1 MPTNTGNRMLPL
13 HSILNPAL
21 SGQPEPGFRQS
32 DPVLAT
38 ISTSL
43 PSGALRGTTDGSVPT
58 QKAKPQES
66 AGTMPK
72 PKLQGPVNFAPFEDV
87 DQASYREV
95 QRFQVSPFGQ
105 IRQSCDHI
113 PYSSS
118 KKDFFEKTGRE
129 SIEVFKYEFCYN
141 EATYTVMWDYNVG
154 LVRMTPFF
162 KCLGYAKTKP
172 SQMLDRNPGL
182 RDISP
187 SITGGAVSAQG
198 YWMPYPCA
206 RAVCATFCTR
216 IAGALIPLFGPS
228 FPSQCTPSDSP
239 YYNDMVISRLVI
251 MQATEDVARFRYGQ
265 GQGNRIVKAV
275 GGIRGPLVLGDYPLR
290 GKRESQPTPSFRLP
304 SRPQAPRS
312 QRLITSIPEAPFGHH
327 PMATSAPSTACE
339 AHEVNP
345 FSRMSMNMTGRSV
358 LDPKLFQPPGSFVNM
373 SPRTETSESERKH
386 IEKWRPKR
394 RRRARNESE
403 TTYSP
408 APLVEANEERQPQLE
423 LEHFRAAA
431 ALLSLHRE
439 PRGAENSSTI
449 AVETSDDD
457 FPERRHQKKRPKA
470 HSF

>member
-1 MPTNTGNRMLPL
+1 MPTNAGHKMLPL

-21 SGQPEPGFRQS
+21 PGPSGPSFRQS
-32 DPVLAT
+32 DPVIA
-38 ISTSL
+38 IPSTPL
-43 PSGALRGTTDGSVPT
+43 PLGASRVTTDGPMPT
-58 QKAKPQES
+58 QKAKTQGS
-66 AGTMPK
+66 ADNMPK
-72 PKLQGPVNFAPFEDV
+72 PKLQGPVNFAPFENV

-129 SIEVFKYEFCYN
+129 SIEVFKYAFCYN

-228 FPSQCTPSDSP
+228 FPSQCTPFDSP
-239 YYNDMVISRLVI
+239 YYNEMVISRRII
-251 MQATEDVARFRYGQ
+251 MEATEDVARFRHGQ
-265 GQGNRIVKAV
+265 EQGNRIVKAV
-275 GGIRGPLVLGDYPLR
+275 GGTRGSLVLGDYPLR
-290 GKRESQPTPSFRLP
+290 GKRESQPAPSFRLP
-304 SRPQAPRS
+304 SRPQPPRS
-312 QRLITSIPEAPFGHH
+312 QRLVTSIPEAAFGHH
-327 PMATSAPSTACE
+327 PMAVSAPSTACE
-339 AHEVNP
+339 AREPNP
-345 FSRMSMNMTGRSV
+345 FSQMSMNMTGRSA
-358 LDPKLFQPPGSFVNM
+358 LDPKLFQPPSSLFHV
-373 SPRTETSESERKH
+373 SPRAETSESERKH

-394 RRRARNESE
+394 RRRANNEAG
-403 TTYSP
+403 TAYSR
-408 APLVEANEERQPQLE
+408 APLVEAYEERQPQLE

-439 PRGAENSSTI
+439 PRDAEYSSTM

-470 HSF
+470 HTF

>member
-1 MPTNTGNRMLPL
+1 MPTNTGNKMLPL

-32 DPVLAT
+32 DLVVAT
-38 ISTSL
+38 PSTSL

-58 QKAKPQES
+58 QKAKPQGS
-66 AGTMPK
+66 SGTMPK

-206 RAVCATFCTR
+206 RA
-216 IAGALIPLFGPS
+216 
-228 FPSQCTPSDSP
+228 CTPSDSP

-290 GKRESQPTPSFRLP
+290 GKRESQPTSSFRLP

-312 QRLITSIPEAPFGHH
+312 QRLITSIPEAAFGHH
-327 PMATSAPSTACE
+327 PIAASAPSTACE
-339 AHEVNP
+339 AREVNP

-358 LDPKLFQPPGSFVNM
+358 LDPKLFQPPSTFFDV
-373 SPRTETSESERKH
+373 SSRTETSESERKH
-386 IEKWRPKR
+386 VEKWRPKR
-394 RRRARNESE
+394 RRRAHHEAGAA
-403 TTYSP
+403 YSR
-408 APLVEANEERQPQLE
+408 APVVEANQEKQPQLE

-439 PRGAENSSTI
+439 PRGAEHSSTI
-449 AVETSDDD
+449 AVETSEDDLSD
-457 FPERRHQKKRPKA
+457 QRHQKKRPKA

>member
-1 MPTNTGNRMLPL
+1 MLPL

-21 SGQPEPGFRQS
+21 AGQPGAGLRQS
-32 DPVLAT
+32 GPVLVMP
-38 ISTSL
+38 STPL
-43 PSGALRGTTDGSVPT
+43 PSKALRVTTDGPTPT
-58 QKAKPQES
+58 QKAKPQGS
-66 AGTMPK
+66 ADNIPK
-72 PKLQGPVNFAPFEDV
+72 PKLQGLVNFAPFEDV

-95 QRFQVSPFGQ
+95 QKFHVNPFGQ

-141 EATYTVMWDYNVG
+141 ETTYTVMWDYNVG

-198 YWMPYPCA
+198 YWMPYLCA

-228 FPSQCTPSDSP
+228 FPSHCTPSDSP
-239 YYNDMVISRLVI
+239 YYNEMVISQRII
-251 MQATEDVARFRYGQ
+251 MEATEDVARFRFGQ
-265 GQGNRIVKAV
+265 GQGNRTAKAV
-275 GGIRGPLVLGDYPLR
+275 SGISGPLVVGDYPLR
-290 GKRESQPTPSFRLP
+290 GKRESQPTSSFRLP
-304 SRPQAPRS
+304 SRPQPSRA
-312 QRLITSIPEAPFGHH
+312 QRLFTSIPETAFSHH
-327 PMATSAPSTACE
+327 PMAVSAPSTACE
-339 AHEVNP
+339 AREANP
-345 FSRMSMNMTGRSV
+345 FSRMSMGIIGRSV
-358 LDPKLFQPPGSFVNM
+358 LDPKLFQPPSSFFDM
-373 SPRTETSESERKH
+373 PLRTETNESERNP
-386 IEKWRPKR
+386 IERWRPKR
-394 RRRARNESE
+394 RRRVHNEDG
-403 TTYSP
+403 TAYSP
-408 APLVEANEERQPQLE
+408 APPVEAHGERRPQLE

-439 PRGAENSSTI
+439 PRDADYSSTI
-449 AVETSDDD
+449 VVETSDDD
-457 FPERRHQKKRPKA
+457 FLERRHQKKRPKA